1 MRLVRGNTATPGGRQ
16 GGCLRSGPAALVFV
30 CLLTMPMGTT
40 GLVVSEQG
48 QKLND
53 FKQVWQTAP
62 TDHQPPRIPAGAKWV
77 FQTWSFSE
85 VISYS
90 Q

>member
-1 MRLVRGNTATPGGRQ
+1 MPLVRDTHRNTWGRQ
-16 GGCLRSGPAALVFV
+16 EVALGPGPAALVFV
-30 CLLTMPMGTT
+30 CLLTEMPMGTA

-62 TDHQPPRIPAGAKWV
+62 TDHQPPRIPA
-77 FQTWSFSE
+77 E
-85 VISYS
+85 VPSGS
-90 Q
+90 SDLEFL